1 MTALVLGIMCGAS
14 LYSLA
19 LVRWPS
25 LARSF
30 MGAICG
36 FLAASA
42 VGAAIAWLIGALIG
56 SLTA

>member
-19 LVRWPS
+19 LFRWPS

-30 MGAICG
+30 LGAIGG
-36 FLAASA
+36 FVVASA
-42 VGAAIAWLIGALIG
+42 AGAGIAWMIASAMG
-56 SLTA
+56 

>member
-30 MGAICG
+30 LGAIAG
-36 FLAASA
+36 FLCASA
-42 VGAAIAWLIGALIG
+42 IGAGIAWLIASAIG
-56 SLTA
+56 

>member
-19 LVRWPS
+19 LFRWPS

-30 MGAICG
+30 LGAIAG
-36 FLAASA
+36 FAAASA
-42 VGAAIAWLIGALIG
+42 IGAGIAWLIGLAMG
-56 SLTA
+56 